1 MFKIRTYNKI
11 SVTGTSRLP
20 AGQYEIGDK
29 VENPDAI
36 LVRSADLHTIVANPE
51 LKAVARAGAGT
62 NNVPVT
68 ELSKRGVV
76 VFNAPGANA
85 NAVKELVLAGMLMAV
100 RNLGEAMQFVRG
112 LDAADPELEHKVEDG
127 KKRFVGTE
135 VVGRTLGVVGL
146 GAIGVR
152 VANAAKGIGMR
163 VIGFDPHMTVEG
175 AWQLS
180 SDVDKAGSLGE
191 VLAASDFI
199 SLHVPLNAATRGTIN
214 AAALANAKE
223 GLVLLNFAR
232 EGVVDEDAVIAA
244 LDSGK
249 LGHYVT
255 DFPTPR
261 TLAHPKVVSFPHL
274 GASTAE
280 AEENCAIMV
289 ADQLRDYLENGNVT
303 NAVNFPSVRLSRAG
317 AQRLT
322 VANRNVPNMIGQLS
336 HILGDAGVNIAQM
349 LNSSRGELAYN
360 ILDVDQVL
368 SPAVVAAVS
377 KIEGILAVRVL

>member
-11 SVTGTSRLP
+11 STSGTSRLP
-20 AGQYEIGDK
+20 QGRYQIGDN
-29 VENPDAI
+29 VDAPDAI
-36 LVRSADLHTIVANPE
+36 LVRSADLHKIPVNPE

-68 ELSKRGVV
+68 EFSKHGIV

-100 RNLGEAMQFVRG
+100 RNLREATEFVRS
-112 LDAADPELEHKVEDG
+112 LDAGDPQLEHKVEDG
-127 KKRFVGTE
+127 KKRFVGSE

-152 VANAAKGIGMR
+152 VANAAKGIGMN

-191 VLAASDFI
+191 VLAVADFI
-199 SLHVPLNAATRGTIN
+199 SLHVPLNAATKGTIN
-214 AAALANAKE
+214 AAALANARD

-232 EGVVDEDAVIAA
+232 EGVVDEEAVVAA

-249 LGHYVT
+249 LGHYVS
-255 DFPTPR
+255 DFPTAG
-261 TLAHPKVVSFPHL
+261 TLKHPKVVSFPHL
-274 GASTAE
+274 GASTNE
-280 AEENCAIMV
+280 AEENCAVMV
-289 ADQLRDYLENGNVT
+289 ADQLRDYLENGNIS
-303 NAVNFPSVRLSRAG
+303 NAVNFPSVRLPRAG

-322 VANRNVPNMIGQLS
+322 VANRNVPNMIGKLS
-336 HILGDAGVNIAQM
+336 HLLGEAGANIAQM
-349 LNSSRGELAYN
+349 HNASRGDLAYN
-360 ILDVDQVL
+360 IVDLDEPLTPEVIE
-368 SPAVVAAVS
+368 AVGR
-377 KIEGILAVRVL
+377 IEGILAVRVL

>member
-11 SVTGTSRLP
+11 SVSGTSRLP
-20 AGQYEIGDK
+20 QGRYEIGDN
-29 VENPDAI
+29 VDAPDAI
-36 LVRSADLHTIVANPE
+36 LVRSADLHKIPVNPE

-100 RNLGEAMQFVRG
+100 RNLREATEFVRS
-112 LDAADPELEHKVEDG
+112 LDPADPQLEHKVEDG
-127 KKRFVGTE
+127 KKRFVGSE

-191 VLAASDFI
+191 ILAAADFI
-199 SLHVPLNAATRGTIN
+199 SLHVPLTAATKGTIN
-214 AAALANAKE
+214 AAALANAKD

-249 LGHYVT
+249 LGHYVS
-255 DFPTPR
+255 DVPTAR
-261 TLAHPKVVSFPHL
+261 TLSHPKVVSFPHL
-274 GASTAE
+274 GASTNE
-280 AEENCAIMV
+280 AEENCAVMV
-289 ADQLRDYLENGNVT
+289 ADQLRDYLENGNIT
-303 NAVNFPSVRLSRAG
+303 NAVNFPSVRLPRAG

-336 HILGDAGVNIAQM
+336 HVLGGAGANITQM
-349 LNSSRGELAYN
+349 HNASRGELAYN
-360 ILDVDQVL
+360 ILDLDQ
-368 SPAVVAAVS
+368 PIAPDVVAKVEA
-377 KIEGILAVRVL
+377 IEGILAVRVL

>member
-1 MFKIRTYNKI
+1 
-11 SVTGTSRLP
+11 
-20 AGQYEIGDK
+20 
-29 VENPDAI
+29 
-36 LVRSADLHTIVANPE
+36 
-51 LKAVARAGAGT
+51 
-62 NNVPVT
+62 
-68 ELSKRGVV
+68 
-76 VFNAPGANA
+76 
-85 NAVKELVLAGMLMAV
+85 MLMAV
-100 RNLGEAMQFVRG
+100 RNLGEALQFVRG

-135 VVGRTLGVVGL
+135 VIGRTLGVVGL

-180 SDVDKAGSLGE
+180 SEVDKAGSLGE
-191 VLAASDFI
+191 VLANSDFI

-214 AAALANAKE
+214 AAALAGARD

-303 NAVNFPSVRLSRAG
+303 NAVNFPSVRLARAG

-336 HILGDAGVNIAQM
+336 HVLGEAGVNIAQM
-349 LNSSRGELAYN
+349 HNASRGELAYN
-360 ILDVDQVL
+360 ILDLDQPL
-368 SPAVVAAVS
+368 LADVVEKVKA
-377 KIEGILAVRVL
+377 IEGILAVRVL

>member
-1 MFKIRTYNKI
+1 
-11 SVTGTSRLP
+11 
-20 AGQYEIGDK
+20 
-29 VENPDAI
+29 
-36 LVRSADLHTIVANPE
+36 
-51 LKAVARAGAGT
+51 
-62 NNVPVT
+62 
-68 ELSKRGVV
+68 
-76 VFNAPGANA
+76 
-85 NAVKELVLAGMLMAV
+85 
-100 RNLGEAMQFVRG
+100 
-112 LDAADPELEHKVEDG
+112 
-127 KKRFVGTE
+127 
-135 VVGRTLGVVGL
+135 
-146 GAIGVR
+146 
-152 VANAAKGIGMR
+152 
-163 VIGFDPHMTVEG
+163 MTVEG

-180 SDVDKAGSLGE
+180 SDVDKAGSIGE
-191 VLAASDFI
+191 VLAKSDFI
-199 SLHVPLNAATRGTIN
+199 SLHVPLNSATRGTIN
-214 AAALANAKE
+214 AAALSNAKD

-261 TLAHPKVVSFPHL
+261 TIAHPKVVSFPHL

-336 HILGDAGVNIAQM
+336 HILGEAGVNIEQM

-368 SPAVVAAVS
+368 APAVVAAVS

>member
-11 SVTGTSRLP
+11 SVSGTSRLP
-20 AGQYEIGDK
+20 QGRYEIGDN
-29 VENPDAI
+29 VEAPDAI
-36 LVRSADLHTIVANPE
+36 LVRSADLHKIPVNPE

-68 ELSKRGVV
+68 ELSKRGIV

-100 RNLGEAMQFVRG
+100 RNLREATEFVRS
-112 LDAADPELEHKVEDG
+112 LDPADPALEHKVEDG
-127 KKRFVGTE
+127 KKRFVGSE

-191 VLAASDFI
+191 VLAAADFI
-199 SLHVPLNAATRGTIN
+199 SLHVPLNAATKGTIN
-214 AAALANAKE
+214 AAALANAKD

-232 EGVVDEDAVIAA
+232 EGVVDEEAVIAA

-249 LGHYVT
+249 LGHYVS
-255 DFPTPR
+255 DFPTAR

-274 GASTAE
+274 GASTNE
-280 AEENCAIMV
+280 AEENCAVMV

-303 NAVNFPSVRLSRAG
+303 NAVNFPSVRLPRAG

-336 HILGDAGVNIAQM
+336 HVLGGAGANITQM
-349 LNSSRGELAYN
+349 HNASRGELAYN
-360 ILDVDQVL
+360 ILDLDQ
-368 SPAVVAAVS
+368 PIAADVVAKVEA
-377 KIEGILAVRVL
+377 IEGILAVRVL

>member
-303 NAVNFPSVRLSRAG
+303 NSVNFPSVRLSRAG

>member
-20 AGQYEIGDK
+20 HGEYEIGDR
-29 VENPDAI
+29 VEAPDAI
-36 LVRSADLHTIVANPE
+36 LVRSADLHSIAVNPE

-68 ELSKRGVV
+68 DLSKRGIV

-100 RNLGEAMQFVRG
+100 RNLGEALQFVRG

-135 VVGRTLGVVGL
+135 VIGRTLGVVGL

-180 SDVDKAGSLGE
+180 SEVDKAGSLGE
-191 VLAASDFI
+191 VLANSDFI
-199 SLHVPLNAATRGTIN
+199 SLHVPLNPATRGTIN
-214 AAALANAKE
+214 AAALAGARD

-303 NAVNFPSVRLSRAG
+303 NAVNFPSVRLARAG

-336 HILGDAGVNIAQM
+336 HVLGEAGVNIAQM
-349 LNSSRGELAYN
+349 HNASRGELAYN
-360 ILDVDQVL
+360 ILDLDQPL
-368 SPAVVAAVS
+368 LADVVEKVKA
-377 KIEGILAVRVL
+377 IEGILAVRVL

>member
-11 SVTGTSRLP
+11 SVSGTSRLP
-20 AGQYEIGDK
+20 QGRYEIGDN
-29 VENPDAI
+29 VDAPDAI
-36 LVRSADLHTIVANPE
+36 LVRSADLHKIPVNPE

-100 RNLGEAMQFVRG
+100 RNLREATEFVRS
-112 LDAADPELEHKVEDG
+112 LDPADPQLEHKVEDG
-127 KKRFVGTE
+127 KKRFVGSE

-191 VLAASDFI
+191 ILAAADFI
-199 SLHVPLNAATRGTIN
+199 SLHVPLNAATKGTIN
-214 AAALANAKE
+214 AAALANAKD

-249 LGHYVT
+249 LGHYVS
-255 DFPTPR
+255 DFPTAR
-261 TLAHPKVVSFPHL
+261 TLSHPKVVSFPHL
-274 GASTAE
+274 GASTNE
-280 AEENCAIMV
+280 AEENCAVMV
-289 ADQLRDYLENGNVT
+289 ADQLRDYLENGNIT
-303 NAVNFPSVRLSRAG
+303 NAVNFPSVRLPRAG

-336 HILGDAGVNIAQM
+336 HVLGGAGANITQM
-349 LNSSRGELAYN
+349 HNASRGELAYN
-360 ILDVDQVL
+360 ILDLDQ
-368 SPAVVAAVS
+368 PIAPDVVAKVEA
-377 KIEGILAVRVL
+377 IEGILAVRVL

>member
-20 AGQYEIGDK
+20 HGQYEIGDK
-29 VENPDAI
+29 VEAPDAI
-36 LVRSADLHTIVANPE
+36 LVRSADLHAIPVNPE

-100 RNLGEAMQFVRG
+100 RNLGEALQFVRG
-112 LDAADPELEHKVEDG
+112 LDASDPDLEHKVEDG

-191 VLAASDFI
+191 VLANSDFI

-214 AAALANAKE
+214 AAALAGARD

-232 EGVVDEDAVIAA
+232 EGVVDEEAVIAA

-261 TLAHPKVVSFPHL
+261 TIAHPKVVSFPHL

-303 NAVNFPSVRLSRAG
+303 NAVNFPSVRLARAG

-336 HILGDAGVNIAQM
+336 HVLGEAGVNIAQM
-349 LNSSRGELAYN
+349 HNASRGELAYN
-360 ILDVDQVL
+360 ILDIDQPLAADVVDKVK
-368 SPAVVAAVS
+368 A
-377 KIEGILAVRVL
+377 IEGILAVRVL

>member
-20 AGQYEIGDK
+20 QGRYEIGDK
-29 VENPDAI
+29 LEQPDAI
-36 LVRSADLHTIVANPE
+36 LVRSADLHQVEVNPE

-62 NNVPVT
+62 NNVPVA

-100 RNLGEAMQFVRG
+100 RNLREATEFVRG
-112 LDAADPELEHKVEDG
+112 LDPADPELEHKVEDG
-127 KKRFVGTE
+127 KKRFVGSE
-135 VVGRTLGVVGL
+135 VVGRTLGVIGL

-152 VANAAKGIGMR
+152 VANAAKGIGMK

-180 SDVDKAGSLGE
+180 SEVDKAGSLGE
-191 VLAASDFI
+191 VLAVADFI
-199 SLHVPLNAATRGTIN
+199 TLHVPLNAATRGTIN
-214 AAALANAKE
+214 AAALAQAKD
-223 GLVLLNFAR
+223 GLVVLNFAR
-232 EGVVDEDAVIAA
+232 EGVGDEDAVIAA

-261 TLAHPKVVSFPHL
+261 TIAHPKVVSFPHL

-280 AEENCAIMV
+280 AEENCAVMV
-289 ADQLRDYLENGNVT
+289 ADQLRDYLENGNIT
-303 NAVNFPSVRLSRAG
+303 NAVNFPSVRLPRAG

-336 HILGDAGVNIAQM
+336 HVLGEAGANIAQM
-349 LNSSRGELAYN
+349 HNASRGELAYN
-360 ILDVDQVL
+360 ILDLDQ
-368 SPAVVAAVS
+368 PIAADVIA
-377 KIEGILAVRVL
+377 KVQGIEGILAVRVL

>member
-11 SVTGTSRLP
+11 SVSGTSRLP
-20 AGQYEIGDK
+20 QGRYEIGDN
-29 VENPDAI
+29 VEAPDAI
-36 LVRSADLHTIVANPE
+36 LVRSADLHKIPVNSE

-68 ELSKRGVV
+68 ELSKRGIV

-100 RNLGEAMQFVRG
+100 RNLREATEFVRS
-112 LDAADPELEHKVEDG
+112 LDPADPALEHKVEDG
-127 KKRFVGTE
+127 KKRFVGSE

-191 VLAASDFI
+191 ILAAADFI
-199 SLHVPLNAATRGTIN
+199 SLHVPLNAATKGTIN
-214 AAALANAKE
+214 AAALANAKD

-249 LGHYVT
+249 LGHYVS
-255 DFPTPR
+255 DFPTAR
-261 TLAHPKVVSFPHL
+261 TLSHPKVVSFPHL
-274 GASTAE
+274 GASTNE
-280 AEENCAIMV
+280 AEENCAVMV

-303 NAVNFPSVRLSRAG
+303 NAVNFPSVRLPRAG

-336 HILGDAGVNIAQM
+336 HVLGGAGANITQM

-360 ILDVDQVL
+360 ILDLDQPI
-368 SPAVVAAVS
+368 SADVVAKVEA
-377 KIEGILAVRVL
+377 IEGILAVRVL

>member
-11 SVTGTSRLP
+11 SVSGTSRLP
-20 AGQYEIGDK
+20 QGRYEIGDN
-29 VENPDAI
+29 VEAPDAI
-36 LVRSADLHTIVANPE
+36 LVRSADLHKIPVNPE

-68 ELSKRGVV
+68 ELSKRGIV

-100 RNLGEAMQFVRG
+100 RNLREATEFVRS
-112 LDAADPELEHKVEDG
+112 LDPADPALEHKVEDG
-127 KKRFVGTE
+127 KKRFVGSE

-191 VLAASDFI
+191 ILAAADFI
-199 SLHVPLNAATRGTIN
+199 SLHVPLNAATKGTIN
-214 AAALANAKE
+214 AAALANAKD

-232 EGVVDEDAVIAA
+232 EGVVDEEAVIAA

-249 LGHYVT
+249 LGHYVS
-255 DFPTPR
+255 DFPTAR

-274 GASTAE
+274 GASTNE
-280 AEENCAIMV
+280 AEENCAVMV

-303 NAVNFPSVRLSRAG
+303 NAVNFPSVRLPRAG
-317 AQRLT
+317 VQRLT

-336 HILGDAGVNIAQM
+336 HVLGGAGANITQM

-360 ILDVDQVL
+360 ILDLDQPI
-368 SPAVVAAVS
+368 SAEVVAKVEA
-377 KIEGILAVRVL
+377 IEGILAVRVL

>member
-20 AGQYEIGDK
+20 QGRYEIGDK

-36 LVRSADLHTIVANPE
+36 LVRSADLHSIVVNPE

-68 ELSKRGVV
+68 ELSKQGVV

-100 RNLGEAMQFVRG
+100 RNLPEALAFVRS
-112 LDAADPELEHKVEDG
+112 LDANDPQLEHKVEDG
-127 KKRFVGTE
+127 KKRFVGSE

-191 VLAASDFI
+191 VLAESDFI

-214 AAALANAKE
+214 AAALSNARD
-223 GLVLLNFAR
+223 GLVLMNFAR
-232 EGVVDEDAVIAA
+232 EFKMC
-244 LDSGK
+244 LCS
-249 LGHYVT
+249 
-255 DFPTPR
+255 
-261 TLAHPKVVSFPHL
+261 
-274 GASTAE
+274 ST
-280 AEENCAIMV
+280 
-289 ADQLRDYLENGNVT
+289 T
-303 NAVNFPSVRLSRAG
+303 S
-317 AQRLT
+317 
-322 VANRNVPNMIGQLS
+322 
-336 HILGDAGVNIAQM
+336 
-349 LNSSRGELAYN
+349 
-360 ILDVDQVL
+360 
-368 SPAVVAAVS
+368 
-377 KIEGILAVRVL
+377 

>member
-11 SVTGTSRLP
+11 SVSGTSRLP
-20 AGQYEIGDK
+20 QGRYEIGDNL
-29 VENPDAI
+29 EAPDAI
-36 LVRSADLHTIVANPE
+36 LVRSADLHKIPVNPE

-62 NNVPVT
+62 NNVPVA
-68 ELSKRGVV
+68 ELSKRGIV

-100 RNLGEAMQFVRG
+100 RNLREATEFVRS
-112 LDAADPELEHKVEDG
+112 LDPADPQLEHKVEDG
-127 KKRFVGTE
+127 KKRFVGSE

-199 SLHVPLNAATRGTIN
+199 SLHVPLNTATKGTIN
-214 AAALANAKE
+214 AAALANAKD

-232 EGVVDEDAVIAA
+232 EGVVDEEAVIAA

-249 LGHYVT
+249 LGHYVS
-255 DFPTPR
+255 DFPTAR
-261 TLAHPKVVSFPHL
+261 TLSHAKVVSFPHL
-274 GASTAE
+274 GASTNE
-280 AEENCAIMV
+280 AEENCAVMV

-303 NAVNFPSVRLSRAG
+303 NAVNFPSVRLPRAG

-336 HILGDAGVNIAQM
+336 QLLGGAGANITQM

-360 ILDVDQVL
+360 ILDLDQPI
-368 SPAVVAAVS
+368 SADVVAKVEA
-377 KIEGILAVRVL
+377 IEGILAVRVL

>member
-11 SVTGTSRLP
+11 SVSGTSRLP
-20 AGQYEIGDK
+20 QGRYEIGDN
-29 VENPDAI
+29 VDAPDAI
-36 LVRSADLHTIVANPE
+36 LVRSADLHKIPVNPE

-68 ELSKRGVV
+68 ELSKRGIV

-100 RNLGEAMQFVRG
+100 RNLREATEFVRS
-112 LDAADPELEHKVEDG
+112 LDPADPALEDKVEDG
-127 KKRFVGTE
+127 KKRFVGSE

-191 VLAASDFI
+191 ILAAADFI
-199 SLHVPLNAATRGTIN
+199 SLHVPLNAATKGTIN
-214 AAALANAKE
+214 AAALANAKD

-232 EGVVDEDAVIAA
+232 EGVVDEEAVIAA

-249 LGHYVT
+249 LGHYVS
-255 DFPTPR
+255 DFPTAR

-274 GASTAE
+274 GASTNE
-280 AEENCAIMV
+280 AEENCAVMV

-303 NAVNFPSVRLSRAG
+303 NAVNFPSVRLPRAG

-336 HILGDAGVNIAQM
+336 HVLGGAGANITQM

-360 ILDVDQVL
+360 ILDLDQPI
-368 SPAVVAAVS
+368 SSDVVAKVEA
-377 KIEGILAVRVL
+377 IEGILAVRVL

>member
-20 AGQYEIGDK
+20 QGRYEIGDK
-29 VENPDAI
+29 LEQPDAI
-36 LVRSADLHTIVANPE
+36 LVRSADLHQVEVNPE

-62 NNVPVT
+62 NNVPVA

-100 RNLGEAMQFVRG
+100 RNLREATEFVRG
-112 LDAADPELEHKVEDG
+112 LDPADPELEHKVEDG
-127 KKRFVGTE
+127 KKRFVGSE
-135 VVGRTLGVVGL
+135 VVGRTLGVIGL

-152 VANAAKGIGMR
+152 VANAAKGIGMK

-180 SDVDKAGSLGE
+180 SEVDKAGSLGE
-191 VLAASDFI
+191 VLAVADFI
-199 SLHVPLNAATRGTIN
+199 TLHVPLNAATRGTIN
-214 AAALANAKE
+214 AAALAQAKD
-223 GLVLLNFAR
+223 GLVVLNFAR

-261 TLAHPKVVSFPHL
+261 TIAHPKVVSFPHL

-280 AEENCAIMV
+280 AEENCAVMV
-289 ADQLRDYLENGNVT
+289 ADQLRDYLENGNIT
-303 NAVNFPSVRLSRAG
+303 NAVNFPSVRLPRAG

-336 HILGDAGVNIAQM
+336 HVLGEAGANIAQM
-349 LNSSRGELAYN
+349 HNASRGELAYN
-360 ILDVDQVL
+360 ILDLDQ
-368 SPAVVAAVS
+368 PIAADVIA
-377 KIEGILAVRVL
+377 KVQGIEGILAVRVL

>member
-11 SVTGTSRLP
+11 SVSGTSRLP
-20 AGQYEIGDK
+20 QGRYEIGDK
-29 VENPDAI
+29 VESPDAI
-36 LVRSADLHTIVANPE
+36 LVRSADLHQIPVNPE

-68 ELSKRGVV
+68 ELSKRGIV

-100 RNLGEAMQFVRG
+100 RNLREATEFVRS
-112 LDAADPELEHKVEDG
+112 LDPADPQLEHKVEDG
-127 KKRFVGTE
+127 KKRFVGSE
-135 VVGRTLGVVGL
+135 VVGRTLGVIGL

-152 VANAAKGIGMR
+152 VANAAKGIGMK

-191 VLAASDFI
+191 VLAVADFI
-199 SLHVPLNAATRGTIN
+199 TLHVPLNAATKGTIN
-214 AAALANAKE
+214 AAALAQAKE
-223 GLVLLNFAR
+223 GLVVLNFAR

-249 LGHYVT
+249 LGHYVS
-255 DFPTPR
+255 DFPTAR
-261 TLAHPKVVSFPHL
+261 TIAHPKVVSFPHL

-280 AEENCAIMV
+280 AEENCAVMV
-289 ADQLRDYLENGNVT
+289 ADQLRDYLENGNIS
-303 NAVNFPSVRLSRAG
+303 NAVNFPSVRLPRAG

-336 HILGDAGVNIAQM
+336 HVLGEAGANIAQM
-349 LNSSRGELAYN
+349 HNASRGELAYN
-360 ILDVDQVL
+360 ILDLDQPI
-368 SPAVVAAVS
+368 PAEVIAKVEA
-377 KIEGILAVRVL
+377 IEGILAVRVL

>member
-11 SVTGTSRLP
+11 SVSGTSRLP
-20 AGQYEIGDK
+20 QGRYKIGDN
-29 VENPDAI
+29 VDAPDAI
-36 LVRSADLHTIVANPE
+36 LVRSADLHKIPVNPE

-100 RNLGEAMQFVRG
+100 RNLREATEFVRS
-112 LDAADPELEHKVEDG
+112 LDPADPQLEHKVEDG
-127 KKRFVGTE
+127 KKRFVGSE

-191 VLAASDFI
+191 ILAAADFI
-199 SLHVPLNAATRGTIN
+199 SLHVPLNAATKGTIN
-214 AAALANAKE
+214 AAALANAKD

-232 EGVVDEDAVIAA
+232 EGVVDEEAVIAA

-249 LGHYVT
+249 LGHYVS
-255 DFPTPR
+255 DFPTAR
-261 TLAHPKVVSFPHL
+261 TLSHPKVVSFPHL
-274 GASTAE
+274 GASTNE
-280 AEENCAIMV
+280 AEENCAVMV
-289 ADQLRDYLENGNVT
+289 ADQLRDYLENGNIT
-303 NAVNFPSVRLSRAG
+303 NAVNFPSVRLPRAG

-336 HILGDAGVNIAQM
+336 HVLGGAGANITQM
-349 LNSSRGELAYN
+349 HNASRGELAYN
-360 ILDVDQVL
+360 ILDLDQ
-368 SPAVVAAVS
+368 PIAPDVVAKVEA
-377 KIEGILAVRVL
+377 IEGILAVRVL

>member
-1 MFKIRTYNKI
+1 MFKIRTFNKI
-11 SVTGTSRLP
+11 STSGTSRLP
-20 AGQYEIGDK
+20 QERYEIGDK

-36 LVRSADLHTIVANPE
+36 LVRSADLHKVAVNPE

-62 NNVPVT
+62 NNVPVN
-68 ELSKRGVV
+68 ELSKHGIV

-100 RNLGEAMQFVRG
+100 RNLREATEFVRS
-112 LDAADPELEHKVEDG
+112 LDPADPELEHKVEDG
-127 KKRFVGTE
+127 KKRFVGSE

-163 VIGFDPHMTVEG
+163 VVGFDPHMTVEG

-191 VLAASDFI
+191 ILAASDFI
-199 SLHVPLNAATRGTIN
+199 SLHVPLNAATKGTIN
-214 AAALANAKE
+214 AAALASARD

-232 EGVVDEDAVIAA
+232 EGVVDEEAVVAA

-249 LGHYVT
+249 LGHYVS
-255 DFPTPR
+255 DFPTAR
-261 TLAHPKVVSFPHL
+261 TIRHDRVIAFPHL

-280 AEENCAIMV
+280 AEENCAVMV
-289 ADQLRDYLENGNVT
+289 ADQLRDYLENGNIT

-322 VANRNVPNMIGQLS
+322 VANRNVPNMIGRLSQL
-336 HILGDAGVNIAQM
+336 LGEAGANIAQM
-349 LNSSRGELAYN
+349 HNASRGDLAYN
-360 ILDVDQVL
+360 IVDLDEPLTPEVIE
-368 SPAVVAAVS
+368 AVGQ
-377 KIEGILAVRVL
+377 IEGILAVRVL

>member
-11 SVTGTSRLP
+11 SVSGTSRLP
-20 AGQYEIGDK
+20 QGRYEIGDN
-29 VENPDAI
+29 VDAPDAI
-36 LVRSADLHTIVANPE
+36 LVRSADLHKIPVNPE

-68 ELSKRGVV
+68 ELSKRGIV

-100 RNLGEAMQFVRG
+100 RNLREATEFVRS
-112 LDAADPELEHKVEDG
+112 LDPADPALEHKVEDG
-127 KKRFVGTE
+127 KKRFVGSE

-191 VLAASDFI
+191 ILAAADFI
-199 SLHVPLNAATRGTIN
+199 SLHVPLNAATKGTIN
-214 AAALANAKE
+214 AAALANAKD

-232 EGVVDEDAVIAA
+232 EGVVDEEAVIAA

-249 LGHYVT
+249 LGHYVS
-255 DFPTPR
+255 DFPTAR

-274 GASTAE
+274 GASTNE
-280 AEENCAIMV
+280 AEENCAVMV

-303 NAVNFPSVRLSRAG
+303 NAVNFPSVRLPRAG

-336 HILGDAGVNIAQM
+336 HVLGGAGANITQM

-360 ILDVDQVL
+360 ILDLDQPI
-368 SPAVVAAVS
+368 SSDVVAKVEA
-377 KIEGILAVRVL
+377 IEGILAVRVL

>member
-1 MFKIRTYNKI
+1 MFKIRTLNKI
-11 SVTGTSRLP
+11 SVSGTERLP
-20 AGQYEIGDK
+20 KDQYQIGDQI
-29 VENPDAI
+29 ENPDAI
-36 LVRSADLHTIVANPE
+36 LVRSADLHSIEVNPE

-68 ELSKRGVV
+68 QLSKHGIV

-100 RNLGEAMQFVRG
+100 RNLRESTEFVRS
-112 LDAADPELEHKVEDG
+112 LDANDPELEHKVEDG
-127 KKRFVGTE
+127 KKRFVGSE

-191 VLAASDFI
+191 LLAASDFI

-214 AAALANAKE
+214 AAALAGARD
-223 GLVLLNFAR
+223 GLVLMNFAR
-232 EGVVDEDAVIAA
+232 EGVVDEEAVIAA

-249 LGHYVT
+249 LGHYVS

-261 TLAHPKVVSFPHL
+261 TIAHPKVIAFPHL

-280 AEENCAIMV
+280 AEENCAVMV

-317 AQRLT
+317 VQRLT

-336 HILGDAGVNIAQM
+336 QILGGSGANITQM
-349 LNSSRGELAYN
+349 HNASRGELAYN
-360 ILDVDQVL
+360 ILDLDQPMTAQVIE
-368 SPAVVAAVS
+368 AV
-377 KIEGILAVRVL
+377 KGIEGILAVRVL

>member
-20 AGQYEIGDK
+20 QGEYEIGDK
-29 VENPDAI
+29 VEGPDAI
-36 LVRSADLHTIVANPE
+36 LVRSADLHTIAINPE

-68 ELSKRGVV
+68 ELSKHGVV

-100 RNLGEAMQFVRG
+100 RNLGEALQFVRS
-112 LDAADPELEHKVEDG
+112 LDPNDAQLEHKVEDG
-127 KKRFVGTE
+127 KKRFVGSE

-180 SDVDKAGSLGE
+180 SDVDKAGSIGE
-191 VLAASDFI
+191 VLAKSDFI
-199 SLHVPLNAATRGTIN
+199 SLHVPLNSATRGTIN
-214 AAALANAKE
+214 AAALSNAKD

-261 TLAHPKVVSFPHL
+261 TIAHPKVVSFPHL

-336 HILGDAGVNIAQM
+336 HILGEAGVNIEQM

-368 SPAVVAAVS
+368 APAVVAAVS

>member
-20 AGQYEIGDK
+20 QGHYEIGDK

-36 LVRSADLHTIVANPE
+36 LVRSADLHTIAINPE

-68 ELSKRGVV
+68 ELSKHGIV

-100 RNLGEAMQFVRG
+100 RNLREATEFVRS

-127 KKRFVGTE
+127 KKRFVGSE

-152 VANAAKGIGMR
+152 VANAAKGIGMN

-191 VLAASDFI
+191 ILAASDFI
-199 SLHVPLNAATRGTIN
+199 SLHVPLNAATKGTIN
-214 AAALANAKE
+214 AASLANARD

-232 EGVVDEDAVIAA
+232 EGVVDEEAVIAA

-249 LGHYVT
+249 LGHYVS
-255 DFPTPR
+255 DFPTAR
-261 TLAHPKVVSFPHL
+261 TIRHAKVISFPHL

-289 ADQLRDYLENGNVT
+289 ADQLRDYLENGNIT

-322 VANRNVPNMIGQLS
+322 VANRNVPNMIGRLSQL
-336 HILGDAGVNIAQM
+336 LGEAGANIAQM
-349 LNSSRGELAYN
+349 HNASRGDLAYN
-360 ILDVDQVL
+360 IVDLDEPLTPEVIE
-368 SPAVVAAVS
+368 AVGR
-377 KIEGILAVRVL
+377 IEGILAVRVL